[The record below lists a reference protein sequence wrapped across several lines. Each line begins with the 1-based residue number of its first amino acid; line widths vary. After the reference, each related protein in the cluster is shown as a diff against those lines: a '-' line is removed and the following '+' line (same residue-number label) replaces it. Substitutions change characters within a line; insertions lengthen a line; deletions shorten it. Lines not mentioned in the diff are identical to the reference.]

1 MTTYFRYLTVN
12 FSLHTG
18 IKQPAMTDGD
28 RFYKVYSPEKFK
40 LRPRDDIY
48 LDLKFNIE
56 TPETLEPWLNLL
68 PSLKGLGLAKEND
81 DWAEHKEKFVTV
93 HFKYLLKLILFTK
106 P

>member
-28 RFYKVYSPEKFK
+28 RFYKVYSTEKFK
-40 LRPRDDIY
+40 LGARDDIY

-56 TPETLEPWLNLL
+56 TPETLEPWLNLS
-68 PSLKGLGLAKEND
+68 PSLKGLRLSIEND
-81 DWAEHKEKFVTV
+81 D
-93 HFKYLLKLILFTK
+93 
-106 P
+106 